1 MGRGSFDGGDQGL
14 LNTFFSDWATKDIA
28 SHLPFIYN
36 MVATATYSYLPAY
49 KYFGKQVKIVHFIG
63 ATKPWLVS
71 FDEAGNARIGR
82 PEKHTHLYL
91 KLWWQ
96 IFNNSVR
103 PLLNRT
109 VPSNS
114 VSTTYKQNRITE
126 SQKSHEIMDCSFQGL
141 VCLGTVTSADY
152 MASPPSPG
160 PAVTQQPADS
170 KESWECGSPDYMGTA
185 SFDNILKKIEKT
197 IQDKESEGK

>member
-1 MGRGSFDGGDQGL
+1 MARGSFDGGDQGL

-103 PLLNRT
+103 PLLNRA

-114 VSTTYKQNRITE
+114 VNIIE
-126 SQKSHEIMDCSFQGL
+126 SQK
-141 VCLGTVTSADY
+141 
-152 MASPPSPG
+152 
-160 PAVTQQPADS
+160 
-170 KESWECGSPDYMGTA
+170 K
-185 SFDNILKKIEKT
+185 
-197 IQDKESEGK
+197 

>member
-1 MGRGSFDGGDQGL
+1 MARGSFDGGDQGL

-28 SHLPFIYN
+28 NHLPFIYN

-82 PEKHTHLYL
+82 SEKHTHLHL

-114 VSTTYKQNRITE
+114 VSTNRIFL
-126 SQKSHEIMDCSFQGL
+126 SH
-141 VCLGTVTSADY
+141 
-152 MASPPSPG
+152 
-160 PAVTQQPADS
+160 
-170 KESWECGSPDYMGTA
+170 
-185 SFDNILKKIEKT
+185 KKLQVVK
-197 IQDKESEGK
+197 

>member
-1 MGRGSFDGGDQGL
+1 MGREEFSAAPDAGWPDCFNSGVFVFRPNLNTFKDLVKHAMARGSFDGGDQGL
-14 LNTFFSDWATKDIA
+14 LNTF
-28 SHLPFIYN
+28 
-36 MVATATYSYLPAY
+36 LPAY

-103 PLLNRT
+103 PLLNRA

-114 VSTTYKQNRITE
+114 
-126 SQKSHEIMDCSFQGL
+126 GL

-160 PAVTQQPADS
+160 AAV
-170 KESWECGSPDYMGTA
+170 
-185 SFDNILKKIEKT
+185 
-197 IQDKESEGK
+197 